1 MKMHRHQKWGW
12 GLFLGLMG
20 MLLLS
25 CSLFPFN
32 LLGNTTERPT
42 TEATVAA
49 TEALEASPTAAPTS
63 VTSEAV
69 EAVPASTGGAVKITG
84 SFTYTNDIITTY
96 YVEHAVALVDMYGFV
111 KRDREWEIPVSSQVL
126 GYLKL
131 DPDAKKGTYEIELP
145 ARPEGQFVDVDNDGQ
160 KDQGVQVF
168 VVSYWPNLTGG
179 PYSVGDDRSYG
190 WPAYLTSAVT
200 DSENHDE
207 VVGGKLVVWAPDD
220 KQEFPSDFGPDGL
233 LFTAD
238 DPVAPIPA
246 GYTIVDLDSHPFKF
260 IRDPQPQ
267 LTLYEPKDVA
277 IKDFSKETYVD
288 AFNKMFAI
296 VRKEYAFNGI
306 PGKQP
311 DWDALYD
318 EIAPR
323 VAAAQRDNDP
333 NAFWLALR
341 DFTWAFKDG
350 HVGVSLTD
358 YGYQL
363 FREET
368 GGGYGFALRELD
380 DGRFMVVYVGED
392 TPAAKAGMERGAVV
406 TTFNGEPVSE
416 AIKKVKPWSMPF
428 STEWAL
434 RYQQVRYLTRA
445 PLGTKATVTFINPG
459 ETTPKTVTL
468 TAVKEYESFQY
479 TSWYHNAPKE
489 TYLPVDYKVL
499 DSGVGYIRINS
510 NYDDLNLIIRLF
522 QRALDQFEEK
532 QVPGLI
538 IDMRYNSGGAPL
550 GLAGFFT
557 DQEIVMGQLEYYSD
571 KTGKFEPE
579 GEPEKILPNEEQY
592 HFDKIAVLVG
602 PACYSACELEAYG
615 FSKVPGAIVVGEYPT
630 AGTEA
635 EVSRGQFKM
644 PEDISL
650 QVPTG
655 RFVNPDGSLFLE
667 GQGVQPTLRVPITPE
682 TVLSDEDVVLKTAEN
697 AVLKPEGAG
706 LVPSG
711 PPIVEDPV
719 QARAALMGGA
729 EFLEDKARVKPDT
742 SELDKPGIVKYVVP
756 LDDPKAPVVWAYGW
770 CAKDKATLNANFQ
783 NIRVTFMLD
792 GQVVPEDKLDTI
804 DYAPGGQTCR
814 LVYAVLKDWPVGEHH
829 LVVTATFLQPIN
841 DGFQDYPA
849 GDYIQEYDVFVKP

>member
-1 MKMHRHQKWGW
+1 MKTRKLTKHHLVRGLVLGW
-12 GLFLGLMG
+12 IGLLFLACGALPEQWPELPTLPGL
-20 MLLLS
+20 
-25 CSLFPFN
+25 
-32 LLGNTTERPT
+32 TTHQ
-42 TEATVAA
+42 EAQ
-49 TEALEASPTAAPTS
+49 AAPS
-63 VTSEAV
+63 SS
-69 EAVPASTGGAVKITG
+69 ASAVKITG

-111 KRDREWEIPVSSQVL
+111 KRDREWEIPVTSQVL
-126 GYLKL
+126 GYLHL
-131 DPDAKKGTYEIELP
+131 DPDAKTGTYEIELP

-160 KDQGVQVF
+160 KDRGVQVF

-200 DSENHDE
+200 DSENNDE

-220 KQEFPSDFGPDGL
+220 QQAFPSDFGPDGL
-233 LFTAD
+233 LFTKD

-260 IRDPQPQ
+260 IREPEPQ
-267 LTLYEPKDVA
+267 LTLHEPKDVA
-277 IKDFSKETYVD
+277 IKDFSKDTYLD

-323 VAAAQRDNDP
+323 VAEAQRNKDP
-333 NAFWLALR
+333 DAFWLALR

-350 HVGVSLTD
+350 HVGVSMTD

-363 FREET
+363 FRQET

-392 TPAAKAGMERGAVV
+392 TPAAQAGMQRGAVV
-406 TTFNGEPVSE
+406 TRFNGEPVSE

-428 STEWAL
+428 STTWAL

-445 PLGTKATVTFINPG
+445 PLGTKATVTFINPDT
-459 ETTPKTVTL
+459 TTPKTVTL
-468 TAVKEYESFQY
+468 RAVKEYESFEY

-489 TYLPVDYKVL
+489 TYLPVDYKIL
-499 DSGVGYIRINS
+499 DSGTGYIRINS

-522 QRALDQFEEK
+522 QRALDQFQEK
-532 QVPGLI
+532 HVPDLI
-538 IDMRYNSGGAPL
+538 IDMRYNAGGAPL

-557 DQEIVMGQLEYYSD
+557 DKEIVMGQLEYYSD

-579 GEPEKILPNEEQY
+579 GEPEKVLPNEEQY
-592 HFDKIAVLVG
+592 HFGRIAVLVG

-682 TVLSDEDVVLKTAEN
+682 TVLSDEDVVLKTAEE
-697 AVLKPEGAG
+697 ALLKPLGADIT
-706 LVPSG
+706 PSG
-711 PPIVEDPV
+711 PPKLEPPS
-719 QARAALMGGA
+719 QAQADLINGAA
-729 EFLEDKARVKPDT
+729 FLESKARQKPKDT
-742 SELDKPGIVKYVVP
+742 DLNKPGTVTYVVP
-756 LDDPKAPVVWAYGW
+756 LQDPKEPVVWSYGW
-770 CAKDKATLNANFQ
+770 CAADKETLNANFQ
-783 NIRVTFMLD
+783 HIRLTFTLD
-792 GQVVPEDKLDTI
+792 GQTVPADKLSTI
-804 DYAPGGQTCR
+804 DYTPNGQVCR
-814 LVYAVLKDWPVGEHH
+814 LVYAVLKDWPAGEHH
-829 LVVTATFLQPIN
+829 LTIRATFLQPIN

-849 GDYIQEYDVFVKP
+849 GDYIQQYNVFVSP